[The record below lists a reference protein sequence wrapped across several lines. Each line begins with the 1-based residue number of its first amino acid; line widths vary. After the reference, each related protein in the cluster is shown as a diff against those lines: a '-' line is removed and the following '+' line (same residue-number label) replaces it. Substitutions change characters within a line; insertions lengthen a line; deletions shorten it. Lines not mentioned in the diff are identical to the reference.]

1 MIIKLRILFKIS
13 FDSKSDYSLPQIL
26 LTTLFLKNF
35 KINLG
40 SLMSDYLTFFL
51 KRLEKLICRGIT
63 SHELVKIKL
72 AKLSRADHQKCR
84 DMNLVSLK
92 SFLLILNL
100 A

>member
-63 SHELVKIKL
+63 NHGLLKISLDDLGLVVRQYC
-72 AKLSRADHQKCR
+72 RATK
-84 DMNLVSLK
+84 
-92 SFLLILNL
+92 
-100 A
+100 